1 MLSVVS
7 ESPESDVPCPPV
19 ADADVPW
26 LTDDEQTA
34 WRAYLI
40 GSRALEFVLDAE
52 LQAVGMSLPEYE
64 LLSMLSEAP
73 TQSMRMSNLA
83 DKIVQS
89 RSRVT
94 HAATRLE
101 RRGWV
106 ERRRVADDGRGIELT
121 LTPAGREAVESAS
134 RVHVTSVQEHLIRQ
148 MDAQSFQTLGCG
160 MDNVRRHILDNHYNP

>member
-1 MLSVVS
+1 MLCVVS
-7 ESPESDVPCPPV
+7 ESPQPGDACPPM
-19 ADADVPW
+19 ADEDVPW

-34 WRAYLI
+34 WRSYLI

-73 TQSMRMSNLA
+73 TRSLRMSTLA

-121 LTPAGREAVESAS
+121 LTEAGWAAVKSAS

-148 MDAQSFQTLGCG
+148 MDPQAFQTLGGG
-160 MDNVRRHILDNHYNP
+160 MDNVRQHILGDNYSP